1 MSAMLDVIRLSL
13 HILAACVWVGGQLTL
28 VGLLPALRALG
39 DPAPAA
45 VARQFRKVAWPTFAV
60 LVVTGMWN
68 AAVWSGE
75 TDHHGKEWLLGL
87 KLGIVALSGVAAFL
101 HERAARRTAVA
112 VWGALAGL
120 ASLATVVVGVV
131 LRG

>member
-1 MSAMLDVIRLSL
+1 VRVLDVVRLSL

-28 VGLLPALRALG
+28 AGLLPALRAIG
-39 DPAPAA
+39 GEAPQQ
-45 VARQFRKVAWPTFAV
+45 VARQFRRVAWPAYAV
-60 LVVTGMWN
+60 LLVTGLWN

-75 TDHHGKEWLLGL
+75 SEHAGHGGLLGL
-87 KLGIVALSGVAAFL
+87 KIALVLLSGAAAFA
-101 HERAARRTAVA
+101 HERAGDRIALA

-120 ASLATVVVGVV
+120 ASLATLVVGVV